1 MNIDTL
7 FNIPFQNYNLWLK
20 VMEQEINYLKTR
32 SQLAAKTLILSTQFD
47 QQIKYY
53 KVNHTHNKLKFKTR
67 RTWYE
72 RRTH

>member
-1 MNIDTL
+1 MSIDTM
-7 FNIPFQNYNLWLK
+7 FKIPFQNCNLWLK
-20 VMEQEINYLKTR
+20 KMEQEINYSETR
-32 SQLAAKTLILSTQFD
+32 SQLAANTLILSTEFD

-53 KVNHTHNKLKFKTR
+53 KVNHTHNKLKVKTR